1 VEFVLDLGLCTCSA
15 VSGYFEYA
23 PAVVGA
29 FKCASDIQ
37 EVANVKSYHFSVL
50 VNNGFV
56 SYNPIFKTFPT
67 FFIVACNYYVCCR
80 CFRYGF
86 RASLVSFSGLLAM
99 VIALPFKRNSL

>member
-1 VEFVLDLGLCTCSA
+1 LDLGLCTCSA

-37 EVANVKSYHFSVL
+37 EVANVKSCHFSQYWI
-50 VNNGFV
+50 NNGFA

-67 FFIVACNYYVCCR
+67 FFIGCLQLLR
-80 CFRYGF
+80 LL
-86 RASLVSFSGLLAM
+86 SLLSVWF
-99 VIALPFKRNSL
+99 